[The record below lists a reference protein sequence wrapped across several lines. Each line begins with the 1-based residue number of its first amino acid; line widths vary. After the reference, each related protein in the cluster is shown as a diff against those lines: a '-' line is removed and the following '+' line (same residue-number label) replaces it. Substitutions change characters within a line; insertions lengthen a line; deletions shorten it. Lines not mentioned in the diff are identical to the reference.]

1 MDAPSTGLKVIHE
14 LFLLD
19 QDWRAFA
26 SCAASD
32 PDLFFSVG
40 ARDSKL
46 AKNIC
51 KQCPVRV
58 ECLSYAMDLPI
69 DHGTWG
75 GMTER
80 ERRRCRRKAGDAG
93 WRSALSA

>member
-1 MDAPSTGLKVIHE
+1 VIATTYE

-19 QDWRAFA
+19 QDWRAAA
-26 SCAASD
+26 SCASCD

-40 ARDSKL
+40 ARESKQ
-46 AKNIC
+46 AKKIC
-51 KQCPVRV
+51 GECPVRM
-58 ECLSYAMDLPI
+58 ECLSYAMDSPI

-80 ERRRCRRKAGDAG
+80 ERRRCRRRAGSAG
-93 WRSALSA
+93 WRAALSA